1 MNGCGRVEEVSHHKS
16 NIMPD
21 SQLAKPI
28 PNKPRTPR
36 TPRPPLPSHLSDDPT
51 LYEIGVDEVG
61 RGPLFGRVYV
71 AAAVLP
77 RNNPD
82 FKYETLKDSKRFT
95 SEKKITEVS
104 QHIHAHAQFRA
115 IEWADEKQI
124 DRVNIRNATLQ
135 CMTRA
140 IKAIHAQLVAQGV
153 DPQNIVALVDGK
165 DFRPITYFCPDT
177 ASLCEIRHECHVGG
191 DDKVGS
197 IAAASII
204 AKVARDDYV
213 RELCATHPILNTW
226 YGLSRNK
233 GYGTKQHMEGIAQ
246 HGITPW
252 HRRSYGVVGTAPEAV
267 MDWTEESSPTTATT
281 A

>member
-1 MNGCGRVEEVSHHKS
+1 
-16 NIMPD
+16 
-21 SQLAKPI
+21 
-28 PNKPRTPR
+28 
-36 TPRPPLPSHLSDDPT
+36 

-71 AAAVLP
+71 AATVLP
-77 RNNPD
+77 RDNPV
-82 FKYETLKDSKRFT
+82 FKYDLLKDSKRFT
-95 SEKKITEVS
+95 SEKKISEVA
-104 QHIHAHAQFRA
+104 QHIHDHAQYHV

-124 DRVNIRNATLQ
+124 DRLNIRNATLQ

-140 IKAIHAQLVAQGV
+140 IKRIHAQLVAQGV
-153 DPQNIVALVDGK
+153 PPHKIIALVDGK
-165 DFRPITYFCPDT
+165 DFRPITYFCSSTDT
-177 ASLCEIRHECHVGG
+177 LQEIQHECRVGG

-204 AKVARDDYV
+204 AKVARDEYV
-213 RELCATHPILNTW
+213 REMCVTHPVLDTW

-233 GYGTKQHMEGIAQ
+233 GYGTKQHMEGIVV

-252 HRRSYGVVGTAPEAV
+252 HRRSYGAVGSAPEASLEAV
-267 MDWTEESSPTTATT
+267 GAGTASTSPSTTTSPSPSPSTTASSTMS